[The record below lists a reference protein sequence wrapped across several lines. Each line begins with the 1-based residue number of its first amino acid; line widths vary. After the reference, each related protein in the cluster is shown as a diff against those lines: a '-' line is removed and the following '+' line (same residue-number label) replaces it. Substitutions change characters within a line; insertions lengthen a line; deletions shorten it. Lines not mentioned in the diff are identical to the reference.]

1 VVLRDV
7 TERRQIET
15 SMKEAQAEA
24 ERANLA
30 KSEFLSRMSHELRT
44 PLNAILGFAQ
54 VLEMDELSTE
64 QQTSVGHILRGGEH
78 LLGLINEVLD
88 IARIE
93 AGQMSLSTE
102 PVQLSSIFQEAVAM
116 VQPLTSGRQVQL
128 HMSHIEEPPD
138 NCFVRA
144 DRQRLKQVLL
154 NLLSNAIKY
163 NRHGGEVHLDWEE
176 AADGQIIITV
186 RDTGQGIAPDKMSKL
201 FTPFD
206 RLGAEQSN
214 IEGTGIGLALSKR
227 LVELMSGTLEATSV
241 FGEGS
246 TFRVTLPRAVDPA
259 ESVAEL
265 DLRSGQQVAHEQ
277 PKSAIVWTV
286 LYIEDN
292 LPNLQLVEQILM
304 RRSDINLHSA
314 MQGSIGLELA
324 LQHQPDLIL
333 LDLHLPDMHG
343 EEVLSRLRQDD
354 ALRNTPVIVI
364 SADATPRQIAR
375 LKEAGVVDYLTKPLN
390 VRRFLQLLDEI
401 LKV

>member
-1 VVLRDV
+1 
-7 TERRQIET
+7 
-15 SMKEAQAEA
+15 
-24 ERANLA
+24 
-30 KSEFLSRMSHELRT
+30 
-44 PLNAILGFAQ
+44 
-54 VLEMDELSTE
+54 
-64 QQTSVGHILRGGEH
+64 
-78 LLGLINEVLD
+78 
-88 IARIE
+88 
-93 AGQMSLSTE
+93 
-102 PVQLSSIFQEAVAM
+102 
-116 VQPLTSGRQVQL
+116 
-128 HMSHIEEPPD
+128 
-138 NCFVRA
+138 
-144 DRQRLKQVLL
+144 VLL

-246 TFRVTLPRAVDPA
+246 AFRVTLPRAVDPA

-265 DLRSGQQVAHEQ
+265 ELRPGQHVAHEQ
-277 PKSAIVWTV
+277 PESATVWTV